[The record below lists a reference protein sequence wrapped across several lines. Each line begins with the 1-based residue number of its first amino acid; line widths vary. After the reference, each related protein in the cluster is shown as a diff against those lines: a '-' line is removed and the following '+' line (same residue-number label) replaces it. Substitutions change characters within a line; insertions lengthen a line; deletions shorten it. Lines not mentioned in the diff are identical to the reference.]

1 MTAPHG
7 RSRVG
12 RLVSPDQTDAQ
23 LLEGEAQEDKTQ
35 GDTPRPAGAPQGSV
49 SSHQRSMSPCNLEIG
64 ASVSH
69 LYREGS
75 KSRWL
80 VLCWNM
86 HPNYLESCFQ
96 VTEAPAS
103 VLLPTPREGP

>member
-1 MTAPHG
+1 M
-7 RSRVG
+7 G

-35 GDTPRPAGAPQGSV
+35 GDTLRPAGAPQGSV